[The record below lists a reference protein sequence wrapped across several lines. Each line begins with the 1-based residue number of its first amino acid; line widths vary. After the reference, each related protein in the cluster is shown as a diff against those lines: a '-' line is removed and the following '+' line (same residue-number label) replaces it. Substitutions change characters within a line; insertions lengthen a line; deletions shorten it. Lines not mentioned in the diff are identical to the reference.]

1 MIISR
6 LEIRLENDII
16 PDFLRFRVHQ
26 PSVMKYLSLRG
37 QRQTTTVK
45 ETHQKKLMK
54 LTERQ
59 DRPPLEKQSEGSV
72 KALDDN
78 ELPYWVQ
85 QVLALGSKHP
95 VRDKFNETHFLADN
109 DIFQSDLK
117 NR

>member
-6 LEIRLENDII
+6 LEIRLQNDII
-16 PDFLRFRVHQ
+16 PNFLMFRVLQ

-59 DRPPLEKQSEGSV
+59 DRPTLGKQSEGSV
-72 KALDDN
+72 KALDDI
-78 ELPYWVQ
+78 E
-85 QVLALGSKHP
+85 
-95 VRDKFNETHFLADN
+95 
-109 DIFQSDLK
+109 
-117 NR
+117 